1 MAKANRK
8 QKAQEQPE
16 VNVLQAAL
24 QQALDAPA
32 TVKAAPVVNM
42 QPQPDLQAVNVFVV
56 VGGTSSKPVLTDAKV
71 HPAITAEQLK
81 KYGASRKDVTQGLS
95 LNLMAGTKLESSILN
110 RDNDLWAERSLR
122 TDKAAFFHLTESEG
136 GSKMFCTAWAL
147 DIAERKRYDAPTLQ
161 TLWRAV
167 RRYKVA
173 GGEMEARLSPM
184 EKFARALLEVIDN
197 PDMQSG
203 AKIASLRQSVFAKAN
218 IEGVV
223 IPIAKQ
229 A

>member
-1 MAKANRK
+1 
-8 QKAQEQPE
+8 
-16 VNVLQAAL
+16 
-24 QQALDAPA
+24 
-32 TVKAAPVVNM
+32 
-42 QPQPDLQAVNVFVV
+42 
-56 VGGTSSKPVLTDAKV
+56 
-71 HPAITAEQLK
+71 
-81 KYGASRKDVTQGLS
+81 
-95 LNLMAGTKLESSILN
+95 
-110 RDNDLWAERSLR
+110 
-122 TDKAAFFHLTESEG
+122 
-136 GSKMFCTAWAL
+136 MFCTAWAL